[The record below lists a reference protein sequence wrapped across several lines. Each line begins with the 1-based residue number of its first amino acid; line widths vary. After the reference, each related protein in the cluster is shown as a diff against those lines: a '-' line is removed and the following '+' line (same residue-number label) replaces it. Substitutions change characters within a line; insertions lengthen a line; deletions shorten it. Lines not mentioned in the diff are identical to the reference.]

1 MYIKIAQIKRLP
13 KNKNWCNYDT
23 IRSLWSLLMFV
34 ILLFIDNVLLLI
46 VYYWFYLYTSLH
58 VGPLC
63 IRSWERLWC
72 REDPSWLFLGL
83 VTRYWEH
90 YSSFSI
96 IDPQSLFSLG
106 HCDSREPDWDRR
118 RYRYRATRRRR
129 HCAAKAM
136 KKGEEKSGSKRSSGN
151 DVESG
156 GRKRIIDRLERSISD
171 PANTH

>member
-106 HCDSREPDWDRR
+106 HCDSREPDEDIDIVLPGGGGIVLRR
-118 RYRYRATRRRR
+118 RWKREKRNR
-129 HCAAKAM
+129 AAKGAPGM
-136 KKGEEKSGSKRSSGN
+136 TWKVAEERGSSIDSN
-151 DVESG
+151 D
-156 GRKRIIDRLERSISD
+156 R
-171 PANTH
+171 